1 MALGCD
7 TATTITSARL
17 QTLLNGGY
25 TFVARYLGGNYA
37 LTATEKTTITNGGL
51 YIVSIWESGSPTSSS
66 YFTTTQGTTDA
77 TNAITAAQAIGQP
90 SGTPIY
96 FTVDYDASDSDVS
109 GAIKNYL
116 KAVKSVFIDQGYP
129 YALGL
134 YGSGAVLTYYKNT
147 FTYTWLAGATGWR
160 GSSTY
165 TDWALKQHDNNTALG
180 SGSGSITIDKD
191 DSNGAGGGWQ

>member
-17 QTLLNGGY
+17 QTLVNGGY

-37 LTATEKTTITNGGL
+37 LTATEKTIITNGGL
-51 YIVSIWESGSPTSSS
+51 YIVSVWESGSPTNSS
-66 YFTTTQGTTDA
+66 YFTVLKGISDA
-77 TNAITAAQAIGQP
+77 QDAINAAQAIGQP
-90 SGTPIY
+90 AGTPIY
-96 FTVDYDASDSDVS
+96 FAVDYDASDSDVS
-109 GAIKNYL
+109 GSIRNYL
-116 KAVKSVFIDQGYP
+116 QAVKSVFIDQGYP

-134 YGSGAVLTYYKNT
+134 YGSGAVLTYFQNT

-165 TDWALKQHDNNTALG
+165 TGWALLQYDNNTPLG

-191 DSNGAGGGWQ
+191 DSNGAAGGWQ